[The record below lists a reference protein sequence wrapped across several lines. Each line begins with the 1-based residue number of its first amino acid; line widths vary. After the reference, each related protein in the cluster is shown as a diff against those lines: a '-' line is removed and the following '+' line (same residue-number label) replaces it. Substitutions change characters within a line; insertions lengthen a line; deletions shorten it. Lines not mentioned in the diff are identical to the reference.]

1 MIMHLERF
9 IKGEYVAVLV
19 ACVLWRLLSQVLDTG
34 LLSNKHS
41 HVLSGGALSRKETAG
56 KVRNMSHS
64 TSTSMTLHDFWH
76 LARNAFLVHA
86 SSKLAVLHLYT
97 GWIQASHTI
106 EVPCP
111 FVSQPNT
118 QTFDRIP
125 KQSQTSHNC
134 SQLITKNRPSGKERR
149 QEAECS
155 KLVIWNSNMTQQD
168 NDMKKSSD
176 FNSSTSRDNDGE
188 ADRLEVENELQ
199 GMTAGAATGD
209 GGGEHDNRGEECTW
223 TLTEGGQSQNRG
235 DQTTS
240 GNRLSALSAAL
251 ADPQARPSRPTPI
264 GRRRTFP
271 LRLHTLLSDME
282 AQGQATTVS
291 WQPHGKCFVVRNTE
305 EFIKL
310 LPQYFNQS
318 KWSSFQRQLNL
329 YEFQRLTTGPD
340 RGGYYH
346 PYFIRGQPM
355 LCQSMTRT
363 KVKGT
368 KIRVPS
374 NSQNEPDFY
383 RQDFLNLPQANLS
396 HMLGY
401 QPPSTGHDRM
411 LNQQVQ
417 MVPMATGA
425 MLVPSTNAASSTT
438 NDGAIFQQNAAF
450 TTGQPQLMFS
460 VFPFGNQG
468 YIATPVGY
476 NQTHG
481 HPLPPLNSNNGVW
494 SSVPPAAPPLAA
506 DESRISDNSANPGH
520 QQPMPNPVDITDR
533 SSGVASLPSSSQQI
547 NHQVESQA
555 GRSSST
561 GNFPQEII
569 CENPIRLS
577 ISSIA
582 SLQASLHQSHPN
594 EAFSGGSV
602 SATTSVL
609 DSFAPADPK
618 SDTVDSKPSATT
630 GGSTSVEGS
639 VSSSAAGSKRES
651 EDGKSV
657 QNLLEAAMGK
667 SFGSEGE
674 GTSPTQLDQDFGNFL
689 NRCFDES

>member
-1 MIMHLERF
+1 M
-9 IKGEYVAVLV
+9 A
-19 ACVLWRLLSQVLDTG
+19 
-34 LLSNKHS
+34 
-41 HVLSGGALSRKETAG
+41 
-56 KVRNMSHS
+56 
-64 TSTSMTLHDFWH
+64 
-76 LARNAFLVHA
+76 
-86 SSKLAVLHLYT
+86 
-97 GWIQASHTI
+97 
-106 EVPCP
+106 
-111 FVSQPNT
+111 
-118 QTFDRIP
+118 
-125 KQSQTSHNC
+125 
-134 SQLITKNRPSGKERR
+134 
-149 QEAECS
+149 
-155 KLVIWNSNMTQQD
+155 TQQD
-168 NDMKKSSD
+168 DHHMQKSAD
-176 FNSSTSRDNDGE
+176 FNASTIRDNDGE

-199 GMTAGAATGD
+199 GMTAGAATGE
-209 GGGEHDNRGEECTW
+209 GGGEHDNRGEEFTG

-282 AQGQATTVS
+282 AQGHADIVS
-291 WQPHGKCFVVRNTE
+291 WQPHGKCFVVRSTE

-310 LPQYFNQS
+310 LPKYFNQS

-383 RQDFLNLPQANLS
+383 RQDFFNQPQANLG
-396 HMLGY
+396 HLLGY

-411 LNQQVQ
+411 LNQHVQ

-425 MLVPSTNAASSTT
+425 MFVPSTSAATSTT
-438 NDGAIFQQNAAF
+438 NDGTIFQQNAAY

-460 VFPFGNQG
+460 VLPFGNQG

-476 NQTHG
+476 HQTHG
-481 HPLPPLNSNNGVW
+481 HPLPPLNSNNRVC
-494 SSVPPAAPPLAA
+494 SSVPSAAPPPPAE
-506 DESRISDNSANPGH
+506 ESQIGDNTANPGH

-582 SLQASLHQSHPN
+582 SLQASLRQSHPN
-594 EAFSGGSV
+594 EVFSGGRV
-602 SATTSVL
+602 SATTSVP
-609 DSFAPADPK
+609 DTFAPADPK
-618 SDTVDSKPSATT
+618 SDSADSKPSATT
-630 GGSTSVEGS
+630 GGSTSIEGS
-639 VSSSAAGSKRES
+639 VSSSAVGSKRES

-667 SFGSEGE
+667 SSGSEGE
-674 GTSPTQLDQDFGNFL
+674 GTSPSQFEKDFGHFL
-689 NRCFDES
+689 RRCFDES